1 MNIYDTLIVAGRF
14 ASERWKEARLEG
26 RKEEQRLWKQTHVYS
41 HFISTTGQAYLFE
54 DYLAGHPPTP
64 RPYVSSILGTRRDST
79 TQKLM
84 ALLLKAFDETP
95 DKQPVSVLINELN
108 FIADTGQLEA
118 CEDYVDNILDHAP
131 LTIAHFATREEAEAW
146 HKGLAEPPSPA
157 RILIGDEYY
166 MASYFREDNARHIS
180 REHVIE
186 PYIAEEIAATGIPP
200 TVPAFGTRAK
210 AEAWLEQHPAHPFAF
225 VSIAGE
231 HYFAVNHKRLKRH
244 TLHHVASSLAAL
256 EEWKKRIA
264 EIEQAGDE
272 EAEAE
277 DE

>member
-1 MNIYDTLIVAGRF
+1 MSIYETLIVAGRF
-14 ASERWKEARLEG
+14 AAERWRAARLEG
-26 RKEEQRLWKQTHVYS
+26 REEEQRLWQQTHMYS
-41 HFISTTGQAYLFE
+41 HFISVTGQAYQFE
-54 DYLAGHPPTP
+54 DYLAGHHPTP
-64 RPYVSSILGTRRDST
+64 RPYVSSVLWTHQGST
-79 TQKLM
+79 AQKLM

-95 DKQPVSVLINELN
+95 DKQPVSVLIHMLN
-108 FIADTGQLEA
+108 FIADTGQFDA
-118 CEDYVDNILDHAP
+118 CEDYVDNSLEYAP
-131 LTIAHFATREEAEAW
+131 IAIAHFATREEAEAW

-157 RILIGDEYY
+157 NILIGDEYY
-166 MASYFREDNARHIS
+166 MAMYVREDNTRHIY
-180 REHVIE
+180 REYVIE
-186 PYIAEEIAATGIPP
+186 GYIAEEIRATGIPP
-200 TVPAFGTRAK
+200 KVPAFETRAE
-210 AEAWLEQHPAHPFAF
+210 AESWLEKHPANPFAF

-264 EIEQAGDE
+264 EIEQAGEE